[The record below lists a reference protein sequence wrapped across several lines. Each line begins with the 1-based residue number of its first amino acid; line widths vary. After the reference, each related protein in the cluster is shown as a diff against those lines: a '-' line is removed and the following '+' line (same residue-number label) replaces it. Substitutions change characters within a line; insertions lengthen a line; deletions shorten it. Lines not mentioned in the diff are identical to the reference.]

1 MNKLGWL
8 FLLCVVVGSSACT
21 EVSKSWKRDDT
32 PSEVVERQKD
42 LCKEYS
48 EGLVPWRPGMS
59 GDEKAEVKARVDAHF
74 RRCMSLNGFKEQES
88 VEFK

>member
-8 FLLCVVVGSSACT
+8 FLLGVVVGSSACT
-21 EVSKSWKRDDT
+21 ETSKSWKRDDT

-59 GDEKAEVKARVDAHF
+59 GDEKSEVKARVDAHV
-74 RRCMSLNGFKEQES
+74 RRCMNLNGFKEQES
-88 VEFK
+88 VEYK